1 MTSLFDVGKS
11 AIQAYRQSL
20 AVTGQNIANMN
31 TEGYMRREADL
42 QEVTASQGGITSL
55 ANQAGL
61 GVRVADI
68 SRSFDAFLLARARS
82 STSGYERMDNYLN
95 QIMELENMLLPSD
108 ADLGSQIGRFFNA
121 LSEVASSPGDLAPR
135 VVAIEEG
142 DALASRFNSLSGQLS
157 QQESGTLSM
166 LDDAVTGISLLAK
179 ELASVNSRILSSGQ
193 SGQSPNSL
201 LDLRDRIIGD
211 IAKLTDVSVKY
222 DDRGYADITL
232 GSSGAGPSLVSMT
245 TSTSV
250 GYVLREDTIQIVL
263 NPGLRNTPTSQV
275 SSGMI
280 AGLVDAFSMTKEV
293 AKEVNHLASLV
304 STNVN
309 KQHKLGVDLDGKT
322 GAPMFST
329 SGLEIALNRSNSSS
343 LIIEVNV
350 NDVNSLPQKP
360 MTAVF
365 NAVANQWTLTGD
377 DLEEPL
383 TGKEQING
391 PGFNLAVTGEAK
403 DGDSFYVNPQKNAA
417 AGLTFLLKRPQEIA
431 AASATSVSADNKNTG
446 EASLTI
452 KAGQTAETFVE
463 KEVANTLANSQAP
476 VEATNFL
483 RDGLVATV
491 PAGTSNIELSSF
503 AKQAA
508 ASFQISATDIENL
521 TQLRFELDG
530 SDNDGPHSF
539 NITHAAAYPNAPSGQ
554 KWSEMS
560 EISALLNNGVL
571 RSSGGFSLADLGL
584 YASGGA
590 GSFVI
595 ASSKGNFQKTGSEVA
610 HVVTQSGTISASLS
624 DAVDASNIQV
634 FTREGRHLAGSAL
647 TTMQIDDLVKTKNGF
662 SVEAVYRGD
671 YLNKNENGYRG
682 ANIDIFSDGGHF
694 VVATGSNGMAAAAI
708 GGTDIVPSNA
718 LVDRNLTITMA
729 NGETRQTS
737 ISAGAWA
744 SDVANKIN
752 TDLADIGVRATAQ
765 LRVELSAFQTSGQ
778 VQFDITSL
786 NEEPI
791 TIAASVTPSTLD
803 SLAVAIN
810 RESDN
815 TGVSAVVSTNGK
827 RIILESKGGADIVL
841 NNVIA
846 GAPLFSSKVL
856 KSDGSA
862 ATTSAGTNRVVT
874 LADHGT
880 PAFEA
885 AMNANAAVGDKYVI
899 DVAGTDIE
907 YTLIASDVT
916 SLQAAAD
923 TAARVSYLAGKLDID
938 ANTAASGSDIGY
950 GVTSS
955 GTSFIVT
962 ANAVGADA
970 TVIGPMRL
978 HPNGGAEADL
988 GAAVSSVDGS
998 ATDLT
1003 VTFSGTGAGGAVA
1016 VTASL
1021 NDTTGF
1027 AAGTFTADA
1036 SVGVGTSTIS
1046 KSSAPEGDISITI
1059 DKLSGDADT
1068 ANTLNKIVADN
1079 AGGTYTLSGT
1089 DSALFAIDATTG
1101 TVTATLDNE
1110 TKTDSGT
1117 NGVYD
1122 FEVNYFK
1129 GGVKLVTET
1138 VELTV
1143 TDRVAD
1149 NNNTQVSAFAQPKLG
1164 TSLTNVA
1171 SGIIEAEDFTIYGN
1185 VGTKV
1190 IDVNGGS
1197 SARDIVSAVNSVQGD
1212 TGVYAEAQT
1221 RVNMSFP
1228 DQSAA
1233 TSDSVTFKLYGKNTL
1248 PQVISGTVDF
1258 GITDGRDADL
1268 RNLADAVNAAS
1279 GSTGIT
1285 AKTSADGSTVTMI
1298 SNDGYDI
1305 VLEGYELT
1313 SASISANVYPA
1324 DETFANIGTASVL
1337 TEGAAN
1343 NNSMRVGGVLK
1354 FHSPYVFSVATAADG
1369 SQGGSLFQQT
1379 PGAATLSAVSDL
1391 DVLTVEN
1398 AQKMLTAVDG
1408 ALVRIDLER
1417 SDLGATMSRMEYTI
1431 SNLSNVALNTKG
1443 ARSRIQDS
1451 DIAAETVELNRAQ
1464 VLSQA
1469 AQAMLAQANRTSQ
1482 SILSLLQS

>member
-1 MTSLFDVGKS
+1 MSKINTNMASVTTLYHLKNKEGSMNQALERISSGLRLNHAVDDAAGASIVNRMTSQIKGIEA
-11 AIQAYRQSL
+11 AIRNAADAISL
-20 AVTGQNIANMN
+20 TQTA
-31 TEGYMRREADL
+31 EGSL
-42 QEVTASQGGITSL
+42 QEV
-55 ANQAGL
+55 
-61 GVRVADI
+61 
-68 SRSFDAFLLARARS
+68 
-82 STSGYERMDNYLN
+82 
-95 QIMELENMLLPSD
+95 
-108 ADLGSQIGRFFNA
+108 SQILHRMRE
-121 LSEVASSPGDLAPR
+121 LSVQSANGVYTGQDRQAINNE
-135 VVAIEEG
+135 VVAMQNELGRISEH
-142 DALASRFNSLSGQLS
+142 SRFNGVTMLNGDFQDTTF
-157 QQESGTLSM
+157 QIGFTGNDTATL
-166 LDDAVTGISLLAK
+166 TI
-179 ELASVNSRILSSGQ
+179 E
-193 SGQSPNSL
+193 
-201 LDLRDRIIGD
+201 
-211 IAKLTDVSVKY
+211 DV
-222 DDRGYADITL
+222 RPQGL
-232 GSSGAGPSLVSMT
+232 GEYVMT
-245 TSTSV
+245 TSNSDV
-250 GYVLREDTIQIVL
+250 ADVVIGASI
-263 NPGLRNTPTSQV
+263 PTR
-275 SSGMI
+275 
-280 AGLVDAFSMTKEV
+280 TY
-293 AKEVNHLASLV
+293 
-304 STNVN
+304 T
-309 KQHKLGVDLDGKT
+309 LGG
-322 GAPMFST
+322 
-329 SGLEIALNRSNSSS
+329 
-343 LIIEVNV
+343 
-350 NDVNSLPQKP
+350 
-360 MTAVF
+360 
-365 NAVANQWTLTGD
+365 
-377 DLEEPL
+377 
-383 TGKEQING
+383 
-391 PGFNLAVTGEAK
+391 
-403 DGDSFYVNPQKNAA
+403 NAA
-417 AGLTFLLKRPQEIA
+417 TGSSTARS
-431 AASATSVSADNKNTG
+431 ASFA
-446 EASLTI
+446 L
-452 KAGQTAETFVE
+452 
-463 KEVANTLANSQAP
+463 
-476 VEATNFL
+476 ATNGSQG
-483 RDGLVATV
+483 DTYTMTIG
-491 PAGTSNIELSSF
+491 PDSI
-503 AKQAA
+503 
-508 ASFQISATDIENL
+508 ATD
-521 TQLRFELDG
+521 
-530 SDNDGPHSF
+530 P
-539 NITHAAAYPNAPSGQ
+539 
-554 KWSEMS
+554 
-560 EISALLNNGVL
+560 
-571 RSSGGFSLADLGL
+571 
-584 YASGGA
+584 
-590 GSFVI
+590 
-595 ASSKGNFQKTGSEVA
+595 
-610 HVVTQSGTISASLS
+610 
-624 DAVDASNIQV
+624 AVDA
-634 FTREGRHLAGSAL
+634 
-647 TTMQIDDLVKTKNGF
+647 TTYNSVTK
-662 SVEAVYRGD
+662 V
-671 YLNKNENGYRG
+671 
-682 ANIDIFSDGGHF
+682 
-694 VVATGSNGMAAAAI
+694 AAA
-708 GGTDIVPSNA
+708 
-718 LVDRNLTITMA
+718 L
-729 NGETRQTS
+729 E
-737 ISAGAWA
+737 
-744 SDVANKIN
+744 ANKP
-752 TDLADIGVRATAQ
+752 TG
-765 LRVELSAFQTSGQ
+765 
-778 VQFDITSL
+778 
-786 NEEPI
+786 
-791 TIAASVTPSTLD
+791 AAYS
-803 SLAVAIN
+803 I
-810 RESDN
+810 
-815 TGVSAVVSTNGK
+815 
-827 RIILESKGGADIVL
+827 
-841 NNVIA
+841 
-846 GAPLFSSKVL
+846 
-856 KSDGSA
+856 
-862 ATTSAGTNRVVT
+862 SAGTNRVVT

-962 ANAVGADA
+962 ANAVGTDA

-978 HPNGGAEADL
+978 HPNGGSEADL
-988 GAAVSSVDGS
+988 GAAVSSVNGS

-1197 SARDIVSAVNSVQGD
+1197 SARDIVSAVNSVQGE

-1258 GITDGRDADL
+1258 GITNGRDADL

-1285 AKTSADGSTVTMI
+1285 AKTSADGSTLTMI

-1391 DVLTVEN
+1391 NVLTVEN

>member
-1 MTSLFDVGKS
+1 MASVTTLYHLKNKEGSMNQALERISSGLRLNHAVDDAAGASIVNRMTSQIKGIEA
-11 AIQAYRQSL
+11 AIRNAADAISL
-20 AVTGQNIANMN
+20 TQTA
-31 TEGYMRREADL
+31 EGSL
-42 QEVTASQGGITSL
+42 QEV
-55 ANQAGL
+55 
-61 GVRVADI
+61 
-68 SRSFDAFLLARARS
+68 
-82 STSGYERMDNYLN
+82 
-95 QIMELENMLLPSD
+95 
-108 ADLGSQIGRFFNA
+108 SQILHRMRE
-121 LSEVASSPGDLAPR
+121 LSVQSANGVYTGQDRQAINNE
-135 VVAIEEG
+135 VVAMQNELGRIAEH
-142 DALASRFNSLSGQLS
+142 SRFNGVTMLNGDFQDTTF
-157 QQESGTLSM
+157 QIGFTGNDTATL
-166 LDDAVTGISLLAK
+166 TI
-179 ELASVNSRILSSGQ
+179 E
-193 SGQSPNSL
+193 
-201 LDLRDRIIGD
+201 
-211 IAKLTDVSVKY
+211 DV
-222 DDRGYADITL
+222 RPQGL
-232 GSSGAGPSLVSMT
+232 GEYVMT
-245 TSTSV
+245 TSNSDV
-250 GYVLREDTIQIVL
+250 ADVVIGASI
-263 NPGLRNTPTSQV
+263 PTR
-275 SSGMI
+275 
-280 AGLVDAFSMTKEV
+280 TY
-293 AKEVNHLASLV
+293 
-304 STNVN
+304 T
-309 KQHKLGVDLDGKT
+309 LGG
-322 GAPMFST
+322 
-329 SGLEIALNRSNSSS
+329 
-343 LIIEVNV
+343 
-350 NDVNSLPQKP
+350 
-360 MTAVF
+360 
-365 NAVANQWTLTGD
+365 
-377 DLEEPL
+377 
-383 TGKEQING
+383 
-391 PGFNLAVTGEAK
+391 
-403 DGDSFYVNPQKNAA
+403 NAA
-417 AGLTFLLKRPQEIA
+417 TGSSTARS
-431 AASATSVSADNKNTG
+431 ASFA
-446 EASLTI
+446 L
-452 KAGQTAETFVE
+452 
-463 KEVANTLANSQAP
+463 
-476 VEATNFL
+476 ATNGSQG
-483 RDGLVATV
+483 DTYTMTIG
-491 PAGTSNIELSSF
+491 PDSI
-503 AKQAA
+503 
-508 ASFQISATDIENL
+508 ATD
-521 TQLRFELDG
+521 
-530 SDNDGPHSF
+530 P
-539 NITHAAAYPNAPSGQ
+539 
-554 KWSEMS
+554 
-560 EISALLNNGVL
+560 
-571 RSSGGFSLADLGL
+571 
-584 YASGGA
+584 
-590 GSFVI
+590 
-595 ASSKGNFQKTGSEVA
+595 
-610 HVVTQSGTISASLS
+610 
-624 DAVDASNIQV
+624 AVDA
-634 FTREGRHLAGSAL
+634 
-647 TTMQIDDLVKTKNGF
+647 TTYNSVTK
-662 SVEAVYRGD
+662 V
-671 YLNKNENGYRG
+671 
-682 ANIDIFSDGGHF
+682 
-694 VVATGSNGMAAAAI
+694 AAA
-708 GGTDIVPSNA
+708 
-718 LVDRNLTITMA
+718 L
-729 NGETRQTS
+729 E
-737 ISAGAWA
+737 
-744 SDVANKIN
+744 ANKP
-752 TDLADIGVRATAQ
+752 TG
-765 LRVELSAFQTSGQ
+765 
-778 VQFDITSL
+778 
-786 NEEPI
+786 
-791 TIAASVTPSTLD
+791 AAYS
-803 SLAVAIN
+803 I
-810 RESDN
+810 
-815 TGVSAVVSTNGK
+815 
-827 RIILESKGGADIVL
+827 
-841 NNVIA
+841 
-846 GAPLFSSKVL
+846 
-856 KSDGSA
+856 
-862 ATTSAGTNRVVT
+862 SAGTNRVVT

-1354 FHSPYVFSVATAADG
+1354 FHSPYVFSVATAANG

-1482 SILSLLQS
+1482 SILTLLQG